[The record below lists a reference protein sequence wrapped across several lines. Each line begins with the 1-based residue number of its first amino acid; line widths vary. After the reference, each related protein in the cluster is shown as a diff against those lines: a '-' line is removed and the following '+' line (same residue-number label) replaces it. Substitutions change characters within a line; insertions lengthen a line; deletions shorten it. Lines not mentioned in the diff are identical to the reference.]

1 MLKLDALDQ
10 LKQLKSDIK
19 ASRNLQLGRVKG
31 TGQKFG
37 FVTLDSGRDVFL
49 PPAEMLRVLP
59 GDRVEVEIKKDD
71 RNKTFAHVERLVE
84 SKNKEF
90 FGKYVAKGTA
100 HFAEADFDGST
111 RWIFIPPNKRGKTK
125 VGDLLK
131 CKLTQHPIKNGK
143 PQAHIVEV
151 LGNESSQGIEWV
163 YSLAKHHIAKA
174 WSKPAEKE
182 LASLSEDRIESL
194 CSEREDLSD
203 IPFFTIDGER
213 TRDMDDALH
222 IESNDK
228 GWILSVAIADPEAL
242 LNATPSLEQ
251 EVLERSASLYAP
263 GKIVPMLPEKLS
275 SDLCSLVEGKKRLA
289 KVFKIRVNENGELTD
304 FSISQASILS
314 AQKVSYAQASD
325 LESSEL
331 KLAVAA
337 QLPLLKSL
345 AETMLAWRKS
355 NACVQQSRAEF
366 YLELNEKQKIE
377 AIKPRETH
385 VAHAWVEECMLLVNR
400 CAARYLADNAKSSIY
415 IAHSGARADR
425 VDSLQQ
431 VLSESVDALKEL
443 KLAELSG
450 FKQVMQTL
458 SDNDDLAELKQL
470 LVRQLERT
478 EFTSDPAPHFGLGFD
493 MYTTVTSPLRKA
505 NDYLLHKQLRK
516 ILTEQ
521 GLEAVDK
528 KFVNAIDAKQDDIRK
543 AVFDI
548 EQWLKCEYMMR
559 QQDVFDAEV
568 VRVFTTG
575 VQLRLKVNG
584 IEGVISTRDIEGKC
598 SFNQDRMHLKT
609 SVGDFQL
616 LQEVKV
622 KPKRVDWSKKQIQFE
637 LAQ

>member
-71 RNKTFAHVERLVE
+71 RNKTFAHVERLIE
-84 SKNKEF
+84 STNKEF

-131 CKLTQHPIKNGK
+131 CKLVQHPIKNGK
-143 PQAHIVEV
+143 PQAHIVDV

-163 YSLAKHHIAKA
+163 YSLAKHHISDA
-174 WSKPAEKE
+174 WSKESETE
-182 LASLSEDRIESL
+182 LASLNDDRVELL

-203 IPFFTIDGER
+203 LPFFTVDGER
-213 TRDMDDALH
+213 TRDMDDALY
-222 IESNDK
+222 IESDDK
-228 GWILSVAIADPEAL
+228 GWRLSVAIADPEAL
-242 LNATPSLEQ
+242 ISAVPELEK

-289 KVFKIRVNENGELTD
+289 KVFKIQVNESGELTD
-304 FSISQASILS
+304 FTISEAAITS

-325 LESSEL
+325 IECSDL
-331 KLAVAA
+331 KPAVAE
-337 QLPLLKSL
+337 QLPQLKRLS
-345 AETMLAWRKS
+345 ETVLAWRKD
-355 NACVQQSRAEF
+355 NACVQQGRAEF
-366 YLELNEKQKIE
+366 YLELNDKQKIE
-377 AIKPRETH
+377 AIKPRESH

-400 CAARYLADNAKSSIY
+400 CAARYLTDNAKSSIY

-425 VDSLQQ
+425 VESLHQ
-431 VLSESVDALKEL
+431 VLLESVEEL
-443 KLAELSG
+443 NEINLAELSG
-450 FKQVMQTL
+450 FRQVLKKLNT
-458 SDNDDLAELKQL
+458 NDDLAEMKQL
-470 LVRQLERT
+470 LLRQLERT
-478 EFTSDPAPHFGLGFD
+478 AFTTSPEPHFGLGFD

-505 NDYLLHKQLRK
+505 NDYLLHKQLRE
-516 ILTEQ
+516 ILTQ
-521 GLEAVDK
+521 QDSPAMNK
-528 KFVNAIDAKQDDIRK
+528 KVVNAIDAKQDDIRK

-559 QQDVFDAEV
+559 QQDVFEAEV

-575 VQLRLKVNG
+575 VQLRLKANG

-609 SVGDFQL
+609 SAGDFQL

>member
-84 SKNKEF
+84 STNKEF

-131 CKLTQHPIKNGK
+131 CKLVQHPIKNGK
-143 PQAHIVEV
+143 PQAHIVDV
-151 LGNESSQGIEWV
+151 LGNESSKGIEWV
-163 YSLAKHHIAKA
+163 YSLAKHHIAES
-174 WSKPAEKE
+174 WSASAETALTDLDE
-182 LASLSEDRIESL
+182 GRVESL

-203 IPFFTIDGER
+203 VPFFTVDGER
-213 TRDMDDALH
+213 TRDMDDALY
-222 IESNDK
+222 IARDGS
-228 GWILSVAIADPEAL
+228 GWLLSVAIADPEAL
-242 LNATPSLEQ
+242 ISSEPELEK

-289 KVFKIRVNENGELTD
+289 KVFKIQVSETGELTD
-304 FSISQASILS
+304 FTISQAAITS
-314 AQKVSYAQASD
+314 AQKLSYAQASGV
-325 LESSEL
+325 ESIEL
-331 KLAVAA
+331 KSVVAE
-337 QLPLLKSL
+337 QLPLLQSL
-345 AETMLAWRKS
+345 SEKMLEWRRE
-355 NACVQQSRAEF
+355 NACVQQGRTEF
-366 YLELNEKQKIE
+366 YLELNDKQKIE

-385 VAHAWVEECMLLVNR
+385 TAHAWVEECMLLVNR
-400 CAARYLADNAKSSIY
+400 CAAQYLSDNAKSSIY
-415 IAHSGARADR
+415 ISHSGARSDR
-425 VDSLQQ
+425 VESLQK
-431 VLSESVDALKEL
+431 VLFESVEELKEL
-443 KLAELSG
+443 TLSELAG
-450 FKQVMQTL
+450 FRQVMQTVNG
-458 SDNDDLAELKQL
+458 NDDLAELKQL
-470 LVRQLERT
+470 LLRQLERT
-478 EFTSDPAPHFGLGFD
+478 TFTLGPEPHFGLGFD
-493 MYTTVTSPLRKA
+493 KYTTVTSPLRKA
-505 NDYLLHKQLRK
+505 NDYLLHKQLRE
-516 ILTEQ
+516 ILTQ
-521 GLEAVDK
+521 QASPIMDK
-528 KFVNAIDAKQDDIRK
+528 KVVNAIDAKQDDIRK
-543 AVFDI
+543 AVYDI

-559 QQDVFDAEV
+559 QEDVFDAEV

-575 VQLRLKVNG
+575 VQLRLKQNG

-616 LQEVKV
+616 LQQVKV

-637 LAQ
+637 LV

>member
-84 SKNKEF
+84 STNKEF

-131 CKLTQHPIKNGK
+131 CKLVQHPIKNGK

-151 LGNESSQGIEWV
+151 LGSESSKGIEWV
-163 YSLAKHHIAKA
+163 YSLAKHHIAEA
-174 WSKPAEKE
+174 WSKPAETE
-182 LASLSEDRIESL
+182 LANLNEDRIEAL
-194 CSEREDLSD
+194 CSERDDLSEL
-203 IPFFTIDGER
+203 PFFTIDGER
-213 TRDMDDALH
+213 TRDMDDALY
-222 IESNDK
+222 IESDGK
-228 GWILSVAIADPEAL
+228 GWLLSVAIADPEAL
-242 LNATPSLEQ
+242 ISAVPELENA
-251 EVLERSASLYAP
+251 VLERSASLYAP

-289 KVFKIRVNENGELTD
+289 KVFKIQVNEHGELTD
-304 FSISQASILS
+304 FTISQAAITS
-314 AQKVSYAQASD
+314 AQKVSYKQASD
-325 LESSEL
+325 TACSEL
-331 KLAVAA
+331 KSEVAE
-337 QLPLLKSL
+337 QLPPLKCL
-345 AETMLAWRKS
+345 AETMLAWRKN
-355 NACVQQSRAEF
+355 NACVQQGRAEF
-366 YLELNEKQKIE
+366 YLELNENQKIDT
-377 AIKPRETH
+377 IKPRETH
-385 VAHAWVEECMLLVNR
+385 VAHTWVEECMLLVNR
-400 CAARYLADNAKSSIY
+400 CAARYLADNSKSSIY
-415 IAHSGARADR
+415 ISHSGARADR
-425 VDSLQQ
+425 VESLQQ
-431 VLSESVDALKEL
+431 VLSESVDELKEL
-443 KLAELSG
+443 NLAELSS
-450 FKQVMQTL
+450 FRQVMQTL
-458 SDNDDLAELKQL
+458 NGNDDLAELRQL
-470 LVRQLERT
+470 LLRQLERT
-478 EFTSDPAPHFGLGFD
+478 AFTSSPEPHFGLGFD

-505 NDYLLHKQLRK
+505 NDYLLHKQLRQ
-516 ILTEQ
+516 IITEQ
-521 GLEAVDK
+521 GTAAMDK
-528 KFVNAIDAKQDDIRK
+528 KVVNAIDTKQDDIRK

-575 VQLRLKVNG
+575 VQLRLKANG

-637 LAQ
+637 LA